1 MRRGDETGS
10 SAERCSMEV
19 AMNDD
24 AAELRFETRSEFR
37 IWLEKNQGMP
47 GGVWIVFE
55 KGRRGFSAN
64 DALEEAICFGWI
76 DGVMKSIDD
85 ARYKKYFSRR
95 KDKAKWSEKNIRI
108 FGKLE
113 RAGLLTK
120 HGVDAFK
127 PASAKEG
134 AAERL
139 DRNEANIRLL
149 REALQGDGEEAALFE
164 NTPPSRK
171 KQLAGFYAEAKTA
184 ATREKRKA
192 KIIEALTTNDKGM
205 LY

>member
-1 MRRGDETGS
+1 
-10 SAERCSMEV
+10 MED

-37 IWLEKNQGMP
+37 IWLEKNHGMP

-55 KGRRGFSAN
+55 KGSRRFSAN

-76 DGVMKSIDD
+76 DGVMKTIDG

-108 FGKLE
+108 FGELE
-113 RAGLLTK
+113 RAGLLTE
-120 HGVDAFK
+120 HGVNAFK
-127 PASAKEG
+127 PASAKGG
-134 AAERL
+134 AAERM
-139 DRNEANIRLL
+139 DRNVENIRVLSD
-149 REALQGDGEEAALFE
+149 ALQGDGEAATLFE

-171 KQLAGFYAEAKTA
+171 KQLAGFYAEAKTE

-192 KIIEALTTNDKGM
+192 KIIEALITNDKGM